1 MFEKD
6 TAMRIFM
13 TFLDRKV
20 KEAEEEITQKGVLSD
35 DKAIPLMLKT
45 QFNHIAHLEESVD
58 SEFGHIRRQF
68 KEVNENFK
76 EMNQK
81 FKEINEK
88 FEQVDQRFEQV
99 NQRFEQVNQKFEKM
113 EEKFNHRFEHLEK
126 RLDYFGRNVLTG
138 FSALAALMTLL
149 HFVR

>member
-58 SEFGHIRRQF
+58 SEFGNIRQQF
-68 KEVNENFK
+68 KEID
-76 EMNQK
+76 QR
-81 FKEINEK
+81 

-99 NQRFEQVNQKFEKM
+99 NQRFEQVNQRFEQVNQRFEQVNQRFDRM
-113 EEKFNHRFEHLEK
+113 EEKFERRFEHLEE
-126 RLDYFGRNVLTG
+126 RLDYFGRNVLAG
-138 FSALAALMTLL
+138 FSALAGLMTLF

>member
-58 SEFGHIRRQF
+58 SEFGNIRRQF
-68 KEVNENFK
+68 KEVNE
-76 EMNQK
+76 
-81 FKEINEK
+81 K
-88 FEQVDQRFEQV
+88 FEEVRKQFKAVDERFG
-99 NQRFEQVNQKFEKM
+99 KM
-113 EEKFNHRFEHLEK
+113 EEKFDHRFEHLEK
-126 RLDYFGRNVLTG
+126 RLDYLGRNALTG
-138 FSALAALMTLL
+138 FSALATLMTLF